1 MSVART
7 DFDALVRR
15 EMKEIIVKRHAM
27 MKTNAVDKKWN
38 LLGVID
44 ERDGD
49 TRRKTLYLYA
59 GPEWYSFADQALGKL
74 K

>member
-1 MSVART
+1 
-7 DFDALVRR
+7 
-15 EMKEIIVKRHAM
+15 M